1 MRAKSAQSRRLGG
14 LAIDDL
20 RLLGLVGLGG
30 DWDGARLHGL
40 RQLAHEIDMQ
50 QTVLEHRALHH
61 DMIGELEPVL
71 EAPRSDAAME
81 EGAVLLLGPLLAANG
96 KGVLLHLDGEV
107 VVTETGDGH
116 ADAILILAD
125 PLDIVRRVARSLAL
139 ERGERVEQR
148 AEPVEADG
156 GAVKWGKIK
165 VPHDTSSLRSDMVVC
180 PLVPLSRA
188 DGASLMALCHQRY
201 GCGNRPRQG

>member
-40 RQLAHEIDMQ
+40 RQLAYEIDMQ

-61 DMIGELEPVL
+61 DMIGELEPAL

-81 EGAVLLLGPLLAANG
+81 EGAVLLLGPLLTANG

-107 VVTETGDGH
+107 VLTETGDCH

-125 PLDIVRRVARSLAL
+125 PLDVVGRVARSLAL

-165 VPHDTSSLRSDMVVC
+165 VPHDTSSLRSDMVVR

-188 DGASLMALCHQRY
+188 GDDASLVGLAP
-201 GCGNRPRQG
+201 GKI